1 MTFTQ
6 SATRSEEA
14 EEMPETSPDRTA
26 SSDLPSAG
34 WRSWLVAGLLAFCYT
49 IAYLDRQVISLLIAP
64 IQATLDIDDT
74 QFGMLQGISFSLF
87 YVAAT
92 LPLAW
97 LADHTRRSRVMSGC
111 VAAWSILTMMCGMAG
126 TFWQMMLARIGIAA
140 GESGLTPAALATL
153 SDRFN
158 RRQLATATSFYM
170 LAPFI
175 GGGFAL
181 SLGGA
186 IYAWAETIEPGSLPI
201 LGTMAAWQVVFL
213 IVGALGLI
221 PALLL
226 LLIADRPAAA
236 HSRQGERG
244 PGLGAVF
251 ALFGRHWQI
260 FVLYQLAMAAV
271 MILLASYISW
281 LPAAIMRSKG
291 IDEAEIGR
299 LFGPI
304 YLVCGA
310 AGTLS
315 AGMLVSRLAKQDP
328 AGTVLRVILVSLGLV
343 WPLASGGLLTSSLYG
358 ELAMMGAAL
367 FLISSVTSLSSLTF
381 QYITPRHLRAQA
393 MAVMAMVAALLGT
406 GLGPILSG
414 YMSDHLTGFAHPLSA
429 ALAIIGFVAV
439 PLAFAFMAIA
449 LRYHARTRL
458 DLRLLAHEDD
468 A

>member
-1 MTFTQ
+1 MTSTPAGTPQ
-6 SATRSEEA
+6 VQPLST
-14 EEMPETSPDRTA
+14 
-26 SSDLPSAG
+26 DLPPAG

-64 IQATLDIDDT
+64 IQATLGIDDT

-97 LADHTRRSRVMSGC
+97 LADRTRRSRVMSGC
-111 VAAWSILTMMCGMAG
+111 VAVWSVLTMLCGMAG

-186 IYAWAETIEPGSLPI
+186 IYAWAETIEPGSIPI

-213 IVGALGLI
+213 VVGALGLL
-221 PALLL
+221 PAVLL
-226 LLIADRPAAA
+226 LLIADRSAAA
-236 HSRQGERG
+236 ARPKQGG

-251 ALFGRHWQI
+251 ALFGKHWPI
-260 FVLYQLAMAAV
+260 FVLYQIAMGAV

-291 IDEAEIGR
+291 IDEAEVGR

-310 AGTLS
+310 AGTLC
-315 AGMLVSRLAKQDP
+315 AGMLVSRLAKNDP
-328 AGTVLRVILVSLGLV
+328 AGTVLRVILVSLALV
-343 WPLASGGLLTSSLYG
+343 WPLASAGLLTSSLQG

-414 YMSDHLTGFAHPLSA
+414 YMSDHLTGFDHPLSA
-429 ALAIIGFVAV
+429 SLAIIGFVAV
-439 PLAFAFMAIA
+439 PIAFTLMAIA
-449 LRYHARTRL
+449 LRYHLSTRL
-458 DLRLLAHEDD
+458 DLALQPQDNA
-468 A
+468 

>member
-1 MTFTQ
+1 
-6 SATRSEEA
+6 
-14 EEMPETSPDRTA
+14 MPA
-26 SSDLPSAG
+26 DLPPASA
-34 WRSWLVAGLLAFCYT
+34 RSWLVAGLLAFCYT
-49 IAYLDRQVISLLIAP
+49 IGYLDRQVISLLIAP
-64 IQATLDIDDT
+64 IQTALHIDDT
-74 QFGMLQGISFSLF
+74 RFGLLQGVSFSLF

-97 LADHTRRSRVMSGC
+97 LADRTRRSRVMSGC
-111 VAAWSILTMMCGMAG
+111 VAAWSVMTMACGFAG
-126 TFWQMMLARIGIAA
+126 TFGQMMTARIGVAV
-140 GESGLTPAALATL
+140 GEAGLTPAALATL

-181 SLGGA
+181 GLGGA
-186 IYAWAETIEPGSLPI
+186 IYAWADGLEPGSVPVLSTI
-201 LGTMAAWQVVFL
+201 DAWQAVFL

-221 PALLL
+221 PAALL
-226 LLIADRPAAA
+226 LLIIDRKAVP
-236 HSRQGERG
+236 SRKENPPGFGE
-244 PGLGAVF
+244 VF

-291 IDEAEIGR
+291 IDEAEVGR
-299 LFGPI
+299 LFGPV
-304 YLVCGA
+304 YLICGA

-315 AGMLVSRLAKQDP
+315 AGMLVSRLARQDP
-328 AGTVLRVILVSLGLV
+328 AGTVLRVILCALALV
-343 WPLASGGLLTSSLYG
+343 WPLAAFGLLTSSLYL
-358 ELAMMGAAL
+358 ELTLMGAAL
-367 FLISSVTSLSSLTF
+367 FLVSCVTSLSSLTF
-381 QYITPRHLRAQA
+381 QYVTPRHLRAQ
-393 MAVMAMVAALLGT
+393 VMAIMAMTAALLGT

-414 YMSDHLTGFAHPLSA
+414 YMSDRLTGFTHPLSA
-429 ALAIIGFVAV
+429 SLAIIGAITV
-439 PLAFAFMAIA
+439 PLAFTLMALS

-458 DLRLLAHEDD
+458 DLHLQAPEQ